1 MQPVDMGVQ
10 PSSVNSNGHT
20 KKFTVLVFAAK
31 IGPVDQPG
39 YIFDSQCLVPLKI
52 LDLFSSHQYILSVH
66 KLCGE
71 SKLERSSRKLDGLK
85 NEIHSLYYEKGMTQ
99 REIARRFGVGEAT
112 VSRLFQENEWVS
124 RNERRGVQMR
134 VFENEEER
142 KEARREHRRVT
153 QRRIR
158 ELRNSLFG
166 SDCEICGLDTK
177 ENKRVLC
184 IHRKD
189 GMEHR
194 INALWRIKY
203 LENLDREDWAPLC
216 IPCHRGTHWLM
227 ENANKEWK
235 NLESR
240 KTLAIK
246 SSEETLKPLTQ
257 EDYEGEQTDGRDDRY
272 GRTAKEVRR
281 SMFGGSCHF
290 CGK

>member
-1 MQPVDMGVQ
+1 MR
-10 PSSVNSNGHT
+10 
-20 KKFTVLVFAAK
+20 
-31 IGPVDQPG
+31 
-39 YIFDSQCLVPLKI
+39 
-52 LDLFSSHQYILSVH
+52 
-66 KLCGE
+66 KLCSE
-71 SKLERSSRKLDGLK
+71 AKLERSSRRLDGLK

-235 NLESR
+235 NIESR
-240 KTLAIK
+240 KTLGIN
-246 SSEETLKPLTQ
+246 SSEENIKPLTR
-257 EDYEGEQTDGRDDRY
+257 EDYEGKQTEGRDSRF
-272 GRTAKEVRR
+272 GRTAKEVRM
-281 SMFGGSCHF
+281 SMFGRSCHF
-290 CGK
+290 CGKIDEWKRIVIHRKDGRPHDNRILSSAKYLRNLDPTKWVALCNKCHRQVTWAKYTLGIGRDDLK